1 MFDGLKTLLAII
13 IMTVMNFFFPVLS
26 IIILAVWP
34 IPVVL
39 MAVKHGMKVA
49 GITII
54 VAAIINGFLFGPLM
68 GLITIIG
75 FGFVGFII
83 GESLNEGLS
92 PARTLV
98 FTIIGVITSQL
109 LIVAISHYIFGFDM
123 KNLVEQIIKQLS
135 EAGDTTFKEIIQAQF
150 HVIKAVFPAI
160 IVISSI
166 LTGILNYYLSLWYLN
181 NRGISKKIFLPVK
194 LWRFPRWYISFG
206 IILSLIFKTNT
217 FFINLNIVLLFLAFL
232 QGFAV
237 GLFYIGKTKKPVF
250 FRWLYIFTILFIPPV
265 PVILML
271 TGLIDMWFNL
281 RKLG

>member
-83 GESLNEGLS
+83 GGSLNEGLS
-92 PARTLV
+92 PARTLL

-206 IILSLIFKTNT
+206 IIVSLIFKTNT
-217 FFINLNIVLLFLAFL
+217 FFVNLNIVLLFLTFL

-237 GLFYIGKTKKPVF
+237 GLFYIEKTKKPVF

-265 PVILML
+265 PIILML